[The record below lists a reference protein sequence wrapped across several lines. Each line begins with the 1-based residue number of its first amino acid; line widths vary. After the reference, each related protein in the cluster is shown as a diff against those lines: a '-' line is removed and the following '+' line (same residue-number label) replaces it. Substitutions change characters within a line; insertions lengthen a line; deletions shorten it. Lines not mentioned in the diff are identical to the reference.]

1 MNHKERIVNA
11 DELRCLAIEIESA
24 NRMSQLYMS
33 IAQKSTFDK
42 KLSADHIDIAS
53 EYAHKREK
61 YAHQFKQLAK
71 ELYESI

>member
-1 MNHKERIVNA
+1 MNHKERIVKA
-11 DELRCLAIEIESA
+11 DELRCLSIEIESA
-24 NRMSQLYMS
+24 NRMSQLYMI

-42 KLSADHIDIAS
+42 KLSEEHLGIAS

-61 YAHQFKQLAK
+61 YANQFKQLSK